1 MKALA
6 GLLAAAS
13 LCFHAPAASAQ
24 PYPSRTITM
33 VVPFAAGGG
42 TDTVT
47 RILAEHMSRK
57 LGQSIIVENV
67 TGAGGTIGTQRIARA
82 APDGYRLLMGNL
94 GTHAASMVL
103 YPNRG
108 YDPVADFEPIALIA
122 SLPLFVGAK
131 KSLPIE
137 DFKGFIAYIKQ
148 NQKSMNYGSAGI
160 GSSGHMV
167 CHFMNQLL
175 GVEVQH
181 VPYRASGQAL
191 TALLAGDID
200 YVCDAA
206 GAITEQITNG
216 NVKGL
221 VVSAKER
228 LAALPNM
235 PTSAE
240 QGLPAFQAVGWNM
253 LFAPKGTPPEV
264 MEKLVGAAEDALN
277 DATFRK
283 RLVDLGAVV
292 PTVAEAGPAP
302 SRELVGS
309 EIKKWVPVL
318 ESAGIKG
325 N

>member
-1 MKALA
+1 
-6 GLLAAAS
+6 
-13 LCFHAPAASAQ
+13 
-24 PYPSRTITM
+24 
-33 VVPFAAGGG
+33 
-42 TDTVT
+42 
-47 RILAEHMSRK
+47 
-57 LGQSIIVENV
+57 
-67 TGAGGTIGTQRIARA
+67 
-82 APDGYRLLMGNL
+82 
-94 GTHAASMVL
+94 
-103 YPNRG
+103 
-108 YDPVADFEPIALIA
+108 
-122 SLPLFVGAK
+122 
-131 KSLPIE
+131 
-137 DFKGFIAYIKQ
+137 
-148 NQKSMNYGSAGI
+148 MNYGSAGI

-228 LAALPNM
+228 LAALPDM
-235 PTSAE
+235 PTAAE

-253 LFAPKGTPPEV
+253 LFAPKGTPPEA
-264 MEKLVGAAEDALN
+264 MEKLVNAAEDALK
-277 DATFRK
+277 DPVFRK

-292 PTVAEAGPAP
+292 PTVAEAGPAS
-302 SRELVGS
+302 SRELVRT
-309 EIKKWVPVL
+309 EIEKWVPVL
-318 ESAGIKG
+318 TSAGIKG

>member
-1 MKALA
+1 MKALV
-6 GLLAAAS
+6 GLLAAACLGIQS
-13 LCFHAPAASAQ
+13 LTALAQ
-24 PYPSRTITM
+24 PYPARPITV

-42 TDTVT
+42 TDTVA
-47 RILAEHMSRK
+47 RILAEHMSRN
-57 LGQSIIVENV
+57 LGQSIIVENAS
-67 TGAGGTIGTQRIARA
+67 GAGGTLGALRIARS

-94 GTHAASMVL
+94 GTHAASIVL

-108 YDPVADFEPIALIA
+108 YDPLGDFEPIGLIA

-131 KSLPIE
+131 KSLPVT
-137 DFKGFIAYIKQ
+137 DFRSFIAHVKEH
-148 NQKSMNYGSAGI
+148 QKIMNYGSAGI

-167 CHFMNQLL
+167 CHFMNQLI

-206 GAITEQITNG
+206 GAITEQIASG
-216 NVKGL
+216 NVRGV

-228 LAALPNM
+228 LAALPDM
-235 PTSAE
+235 PTSVE

-253 LFAPKGTPPEV
+253 LFAPKATPPEIV
-264 MEKLVGAAEDALN
+264 VKLSGAVEDALN
-277 DATFRK
+277 DAAFQK
-283 RLVDLGAVV
+283 RLVDLGAIV
-292 PTVAEAGPAP
+292 PKPKEAGPVA
-302 SRELVGS
+302 SRELVRA
-309 EIKKWVPVL
+309 EIDKWVPVL
-318 ESAGIKG
+318 RSAGITG